1 MESPGKISI
10 ASGSG
15 RGALWL
21 LTRPSFPAS
30 GMRRPLMTHVPLFPG
45 FRDAAARGVGASPVL
60 RGIWA
65 GPLGSYTAEGGGRR
79 AEGGGVPVSRS
90 RWSGEAEWR
99 RRPPAKRINP
109 RCLREKGS
117 LACSR
122 RSQWVET
129 GGPRQ
134 PSHPLDEACSL
145 SARSPGRLPALLPF
159 FWPARNWV

>member
-79 AEGGGVPVSRS
+79 AEAS
-90 RWSGEAEWR
+90 RWTDQDGAARPNGEDAH
-99 RRPPAKRINP
+99 RPNASI
-109 RCLREKGS
+109 
-117 LACSR
+117 
-122 RSQWVET
+122 
-129 GGPRQ
+129 
-134 PSHPLDEACSL
+134 
-145 SARSPGRLPALLPF
+145 PG
-159 FWPARNWV
+159 V